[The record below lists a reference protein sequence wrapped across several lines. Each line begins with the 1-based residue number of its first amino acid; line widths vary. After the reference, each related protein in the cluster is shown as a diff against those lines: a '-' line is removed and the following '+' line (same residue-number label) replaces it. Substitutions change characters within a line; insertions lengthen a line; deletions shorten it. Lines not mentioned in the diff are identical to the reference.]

1 MTGGGSPRPRF
12 AIAVLAHNEERRIAR
27 CLRSLPLDDADFA
40 IHVAVNGSRDRTAAI
55 VGEHAARH
63 RNLTLHDWAEP
74 GKARTWNRLLLDT
87 LAPGF
92 AAVILVDGDAE
103 VAPGSLPA
111 LIAAFDAFPQAR
123 IASAPPLN
131 GRRAEQYR
139 VLMAQSHGV
148 FGDLYAMRGS
158 FLDAMRDSGIR
169 LPVDLVGDDG
179 LVGALAKT
187 DLGPL
192 AHWREERVQP
202 VLEAGFRCDP
212 FAIGDVTSWQMQ
224 YRRMINYAV
233 RHFQD
238 RIITVILREQG
249 PQGLPE
255 RLSTLYPRHV
265 PAFQPRGGVWW
276 WFDRIALQRMA
287 RAAAA
292 A

>member
-1 MTGGGSPRPRF
+1 MSKPGVTEPRY

-27 CLRSLPLDDADFA
+27 CLNSLPLDDEHFA

-55 VGEHAARH
+55 VCEHAGRH

-92 AAVILVDGDAE
+92 SAVILVDGDAQ
-103 VAPGSLPA
+103 VAPGSISA
-111 LIAAFDAFPQAR
+111 LIAALEACPQAR

-131 GRRAEQYR
+131 GRRAEHYR
-139 VLMAQSHGV
+139 TLMAKSHGV
-148 FGDLYAMRGS
+148 FGDLYALRGS
-158 FLDAMRDSGIR
+158 FLDAMRSSGIR

-192 AHWREERVQP
+192 AQWCEDRVQP

-212 FAIGDVTSWQMQ
+212 FALGDVSSWRMQ

-233 RHFQD
+233 RHYQD

-249 PQGLPE
+249 PQALPE
-255 RLSTLYPRHV
+255 RLCALYAQHV
-265 PAFQPRGGVWW
+265 PAFRPRRGMWW
-276 WFDRIALQRMA
+276 WFDQMALQRMA
-287 RAAAA
+287 KAATAA
-292 A
+292 

>member
-1 MTGGGSPRPRF
+1 MTAPGVPEPRY

-27 CLRSLPLDDADFA
+27 CLKSLPLDDADFA
-40 IHVAVNGSRDRTAAI
+40 IQVAVNGSRDRTAAI
-55 VGEHAARH
+55 VSEFAARH

-103 VAPGSLPA
+103 VAAGSLPA
-111 LIAAFDAFPQAR
+111 LIAAFDAFPEAR
-123 IASAPPLN
+123 ATSAPPLN
-131 GRRAEQYR
+131 GRRAEHYR
-139 VLMAQSHGV
+139 ALMAQSHGV
-148 FGDLYAMRGS
+148 FGDLYVLRGS
-158 FLDAMRDSGIR
+158 FLDAMRASGIR

-192 AHWREERVQP
+192 AQWREERVQP

-212 FAIGDVTSWQMQ
+212 FALGDVASWQMQ

-249 PQGLPE
+249 PRALPE
-255 RLSTLYPRHV
+255 RLSTYYAQHL
-265 PAFQPRGGVWW
+265 PAFQPRSGAWW
-276 WFDRIALQRMA
+276 WFDRIALRRMA
-287 RAAAA
+287 EAATSG
-292 A
+292 

>member
-1 MTGGGSPRPRF
+1 MSKPGVTEPRY

-27 CLRSLPLDDADFA
+27 CLKSLPLDDADFA

-55 VGEHAARH
+55 VNEYAAHH
-63 RNLTLHDWAEP
+63 RSVTLHDWAEP
-74 GKARTWNRLLLDT
+74 GKSRTWNRLLLDT
-87 LAPGF
+87 LTPGLS
-92 AAVILVDGDAE
+92 AVILVDGDAE
-103 VAPGSLPA
+103 VATGSLPA
-111 LIAAFDAFPQAR
+111 LIAAFDAFPQAC

-131 GRRAEQYR
+131 GRRAEHYR
-139 VLMAQSHGV
+139 TLMAQSHGV
-148 FGDLYAMRGS
+148 FGDLYALRGS
-158 FLDAMRDSGIR
+158 FLEAMRASGIR

-192 AHWREERVQP
+192 AQWREERVQP

-212 FAIGDVTSWQMQ
+212 FSPGDIASWRMQ

-249 PQGLPE
+249 PQALPE
-255 RLSTLYPRHV
+255 RLSALYARHL
-265 PAFQPRGGVWW
+265 PAFRPRPGMWW
-276 WFDRIALQRMA
+276 WFDRMALQRMA
-287 RAAAA
+287 KATAAA
-292 A
+292 